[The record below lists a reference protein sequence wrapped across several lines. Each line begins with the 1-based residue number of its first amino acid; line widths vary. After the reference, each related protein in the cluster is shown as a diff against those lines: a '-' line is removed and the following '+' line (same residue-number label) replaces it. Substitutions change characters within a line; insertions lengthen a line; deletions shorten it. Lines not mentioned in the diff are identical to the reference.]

1 MIRNL
6 RELKELERK
15 LVEVVENCQL
25 NWEFENS
32 YRFEYEIV
40 EESDIECR
48 ISFEIS
54 ISSRFLPKTTLNLVF
69 QQYEL
74 GESYFY
80 CQNLSNYKEKNLKS
94 VEDWRNLMENV
105 EYTLINLEFNNK
117 VAYYDCLEDNL
128 GAY

>member
-1 MIRNL
+1 MMIRNL

-54 ISSRFLPKTTLNLVF
+54 ISSRFYQK
-69 QQYEL
+69 
-74 GESYFY
+74 
-80 CQNLSNYKEKNLKS
+80 
-94 VEDWRNLMENV
+94 RH
-105 EYTLINLEFNNK
+105 
-117 VAYYDCLEDNL
+117 
-128 GAY
+128 